1 MGSDLPRH
9 PRHPRRRGSLSGPRA
24 VLATVLLVSA
34 LVGGAFIACGPP
46 PIGWT
51 GAGRIQTLPAPQ
63 GEAGAATMPSADTGA
78 DDTSGGDDT
87 SEDAEMDAEMDA
99 EADAEMDAEADA
111 EMEAEP
117 EASTPDSA
125 VDAPKFDGG

>member
-9 PRHPRRRGSLSGPRA
+9 PRPSRRGGSLSGPRV
-24 VLATVLLVSA
+24 VLATALLLGA
-34 LVGGAFIACGPP
+34 FVGGAFIACGPP

-63 GEAGAATMPSADTGA
+63 GDTGPATMPA
-78 DDTSGGDDT
+78 DDTGSDDTSSGDDT
-87 SEDAEMDAEMDA
+87 GEDAEMDAEED
-99 EADAEMDAEADA
+99 ADAEMDADADA

-117 EASTPDSA
+117 EASAPDSA